1 METSHLMFK
10 RVIWWATGATMGAVG
25 SQWAQRK
32 VKRKV
37 AQTVQRYTPPAVAD
51 RVVAGTKART
61 LTVVDG
67 VRGAIDTGK
76 HEAQAREDELRDR
89 YATGPRRR

>member
-1 METSHLMFK
+1 
-10 RVIWWATGATMGAVG
+10 MGAIG

-51 RVVAGTKART
+51 RVVTVTKART
-61 LTVVDG
+61 LTVVGG
-67 VRGAIDTGK
+67 VRDAIETGR
-76 HEAQAREDELRDR
+76 HEAQVREDELRSR
-89 YATGPRRR
+89 YATGPRRP